1 MSEQLSKEEYWEPK
15 DGGVRATSV
24 AITLN
29 AKSLGVDAFI
39 KVEQTFEFVNVASQ
53 DEAAAKRTELAEALN
68 AEALVIVK
76 STAEKVKQYA
86 AENPRGATSVHDVQA
101 RPAPVAS
108 QAGTQVTS
116 AGAPAVVAVANGAG
130 HSQEWGSTP
139 SRFGDGDLRY
149 LTTASYPT
157 EQMEADVAAWLTGQG
172 LNPAGFKV
180 WDNRPG
186 PRGLESGTPQGSVA
200 NIKINK
206 DLVDNNFVPD
216 EFGKVPAARVKFNNN
231 GSLYIWFTK
240 EFEGYRKYSL
250 AAELTA

>member
-1 MSEQLSKEEYWEPK
+1 MSEVLSKEEYWEPK
-15 DGGVRATSV
+15 DGGVRSTSV

-39 KVEQTFEFVNVASQ
+39 KVEQTFEFVNPASPEVAA
-53 DEAAAKRTELAEALN
+53 EKRVELSESLN

-108 QAGTQVTS
+108 QAGTQVS
-116 AGAPAVVAVANGAG
+116 GSGVAAVTAVANGAG
-130 HSQEWGSTP
+130 HSQEWGSVP
-139 SRFGDGDLRY
+139 SKFGDGDLRF
-149 LTTASYPT
+149 LTTASYSS
-157 EQMEADVAAWLTGQG
+157 EQLEADVAAWLSSQG
-172 LNPAGFKV
+172 MNPAGFKV
-180 WDNRPG
+180 WDNRSG
-186 PRGLESGTPQGSVA
+186 PRGLEAGVPQGSVA
-200 NIKINK
+200 NIKVDK
-206 DLVDNNFVPD
+206 SLVDNGFVPTD
-216 EFGKVPAARVKFNNN
+216 FARVPAARVKFNNN

-240 EFEGYRKYSL
+240 EFDGYRKYSL